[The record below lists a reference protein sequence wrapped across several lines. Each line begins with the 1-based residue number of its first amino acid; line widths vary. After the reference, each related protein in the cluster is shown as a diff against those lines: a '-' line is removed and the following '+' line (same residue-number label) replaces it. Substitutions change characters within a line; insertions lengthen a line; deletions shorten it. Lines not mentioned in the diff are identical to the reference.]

1 MKLITDILE
10 YRFLAITRFTGVTD
24 TIILKALIFEAF
36 WSPLIRLV
44 YHQLHF

>member
-24 TIILKALIFEAF
+24 TIILKALIFEALF
-36 WSPLIRLV
+36 NFGRPS
-44 YHQLHF
+44 